1 MRDYFKVSYEKDKV
15 LRCKDIYKDALVVN
29 LIELQR
35 QNYKIVAIKDEFKEY
50 HDMKEIL
57 EIYKESIDIEY
68 EDVKTKLE
76 AYELAFDYYKDLYR
90 NSYISNETYNKYI
103 SEIKKYRKEIKYK
116 DEFITKIKDLYV
128 LGV

>member
-15 LRCKDIYKDALVVN
+15 LRCKDIYKDALVVD

-103 SEIKKYRKEIKYK
+103 SEIKKYRKEIKDK

>member
-1 MRDYFKVSYEKDKV
+1 MRNYFKVSYEKDKV

-35 QNYKIVAIKDEFKEY
+35 QNYKIVAIKDEFAEY
-50 HDMKEIL
+50 HDLKEMI

-103 SEIKKYRKEIKYK
+103 SEIKKYRKEIKDK

>member
-35 QNYKIVAIKDEFKEY
+35 QNYKIAAIKDEFKEY

-103 SEIKKYRKEIKYK
+103 SEIKKYRKEIKDK

>member
-1 MRDYFKVSYEKDKV
+1 MRDYFEVSYEKNKV
-15 LRCKDIYKDALVVN
+15 LRCKEIYKDALVAN
-29 LIELQR
+29 LIELQK
-35 QNYKIVAIKDEFKEY
+35 QGYEIVAIKDEFKEY

-76 AYELAFDYYKDLYR
+76 AYELAFDYYKYLYR

-103 SEIKKYRKEIKYK
+103 SEIKKYRKEIKDK

>member
-103 SEIKKYRKEIKYK
+103 SEIKKYRKEIKDK

>member
-35 QNYKIVAIKDEFKEY
+35 QNYKIVAIKDEFAEY
-50 HDMKEIL
+50 HDLKEMI

-103 SEIKKYRKEIKYK
+103 SEIKKYRKEIKDK

>member
-1 MRDYFKVSYEKDKV
+1 MKDYFKVSYEKDKV

-103 SEIKKYRKEIKYK
+103 SEIKKYRKEIKDK

>member
-1 MRDYFKVSYEKDKV
+1 MRDYFKVSYEKDKE
-15 LRCKDIYKDALVVN
+15 LRCKEIHEDALVVN
-29 LIELQR
+29 LIELQK
-35 QNYKIVAIKDEFKEY
+35 QGYKIVAIKDEFKEY
-50 HDMKEIL
+50 HDIKEIL

-76 AYELAFDYYKDLYR
+76 AYELAFNYYKDLYR

-103 SEIKKYRKEIKYK
+103 SEIKKYRKEIKDK